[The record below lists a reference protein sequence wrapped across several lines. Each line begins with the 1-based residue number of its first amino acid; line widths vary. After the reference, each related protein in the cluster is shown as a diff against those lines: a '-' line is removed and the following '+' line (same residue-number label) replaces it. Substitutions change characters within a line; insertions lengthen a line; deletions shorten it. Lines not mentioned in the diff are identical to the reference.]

1 MGIIAR
7 LNLWMI
13 LMTTFF
19 AYHIVYGWMS
29 IVLLIV
35 NVYLFAKIV
44 YDWGYEDGK
53 HEGSDFK

>member
-1 MGIIAR
+1 
-7 LNLWMI
+7 
-13 LMTTFF
+13 MTTFF

>member
-1 MGIIAR
+1 
-7 LNLWMI
+7 
-13 LMTTFF
+13 MTTFF

-53 HEGSDFK
+53 YEGSNSKQV